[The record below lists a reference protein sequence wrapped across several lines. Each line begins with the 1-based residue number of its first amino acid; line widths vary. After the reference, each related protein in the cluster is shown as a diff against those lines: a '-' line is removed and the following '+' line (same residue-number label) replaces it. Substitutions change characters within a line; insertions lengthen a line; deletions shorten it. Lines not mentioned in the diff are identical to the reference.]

1 MIDALIYVLIL
12 GTSCAAGIF
21 IRAVYLPPQ
30 KKVIF
35 IFNFDAA

>member
-21 IRAVYLPPQ
+21 IGLYIYRRR
-30 KKVIF
+30 KK
-35 IFNFDAA
+35 